1 MCQKR
6 KEKNPKYNKLCSFCF
21 CNLSQEIHCLALT
34 MIDVTEDQLSGGLTN
49 KECLGLTGG
58 FEFGIQPPPLDD
70 GNDKCAVDKSD
81 FL

>member
-34 MIDVTEDQLSGGLTN
+34 IIDVTEDQLSGGLTN
-49 KECLGLTGG
+49 KECLGLIGG
-58 FEFGIQPPPLDD
+58 FEFGIPLHLPWMT
-70 GNDKCAVDKSD
+70 GMTNVQ
-81 FL
+81 